1 MSVFKRILIIFG
13 GILLG
18 LIGAFLL
25 FVFDNYDAKETSK
38 KYLIS
43 SENVKVT
50 EEKEWFFFDGSGDEN
65 VFIFYPGAKVEE
77 IAYSKI
83 MNEISEKG
91 IDCYLL
97 KLPFRLAFFNSNGPD
112 PVISNSNYK
121 KIFLGGHSLG
131 GVVAGK
137 YAQKNKV
144 DGLVLIESRASVKL
158 DDNLKVL
165 SIYATNDGILNKEKY
180 EESKEL
186 LPVDFKEVIIE
197 GGNHANIADYGHQK
211 GDNQASITKEEQQA
225 QTVQAIFEFISE
237 NK

>member
-1 MSVFKRILIIFG
+1 M
-13 GILLG
+13 
-18 LIGAFLL
+18 
-25 FVFDNYDAKETSK
+25 
-38 KYLIS
+38 
-43 SENVKVT
+43 
-50 EEKEWFFFDGSGDEN
+50 
-65 VFIFYPGAKVEE
+65 
-77 IAYSKI
+77 AYSKI
-83 MNEISEKG
+83 MNEIAEKG

-112 PVISNSNYK
+112 TVISNSNYK
-121 KIFLGGHSLG
+121 KIYVGGHSLG

-180 EESKEL
+180 EKSKEL
-186 LPVDFKEVIIE
+186 LPVDYKEVIIE
-197 GGNHANIADYGHQK
+197 GGNHANVADYGHQK
-211 GDNQASITKEEQQA
+211 GDNQASITKEEQQT